1 MAEDEEKKIPWNFEE
16 VRAKLADIREN
27 GNEQGL
33 LSLIKNNSF
42 LLSELYHR
50 KWGGSACFS

>member
-1 MAEDEEKKIPWNFEE
+1 MAEDEEKKIPWNFDE
-16 VRAKLADIREN
+16 VRTKLADIREN

-42 LLSELYHR
+42 LLS
-50 KWGGSACFS
+50 KS